1 MPSSRGRGWCCSA
14 AARLQPPVA
23 GRPAR
28 TAPGLVRPCL
38 SRTRARRRGR
48 ARRSPAPRGREGPL
62 SSNVDREHGRARVAL
77 DRSGVRA
84 RTREQEGPSCSAMP
98 TAPPADPRRRVRLRA
113 RVCYAR
119 EDGECSRVRP
129 SDVCARWVRRSAP
142 AALARGPLE
151 LDPPAF
157 LAWALS
163 LLGAWGRP
171 ACARYAPTSLSCART
186 ARLAGGTSSGTSVG
200 GFACL
205 CGTRLFALWL
215 CTLSLAVAV
224 CL

>member
-1 MPSSRGRGWCCSA
+1 VPSSRGRGWCCSA
-14 AARLQPPVA
+14 AARIPRTPSPRHLLP
-23 GRPAR
+23 R
-28 TAPGLVRPCL
+28 TAHPPPTTL
-38 SRTRARRRGR
+38 RTA
-48 ARRSPAPRGREGPL
+48 
-62 SSNVDREHGRARVAL
+62 

>member
-1 MPSSRGRGWCCSA
+1 
-14 AARLQPPVA
+14 
-23 GRPAR
+23 
-28 TAPGLVRPCL
+28 
-38 SRTRARRRGR
+38 
-48 ARRSPAPRGREGPL
+48 
-62 SSNVDREHGRARVAL
+62 
-77 DRSGVRA
+77 
-84 RTREQEGPSCSAMP
+84 MP

-129 SDVCARWVRRSAP
+129 SDGCARWVRPSAP

-157 LAWALS
+157 LAWAPS

-186 ARLAGGTSSGTSVG
+186 ARLAGGTSNGTSVG

-205 CGTRLFALWL
+205 CGKRLFALWL

-224 CL
+224 CVCRTAVCVNQCQPPACLVVTRVATPHAARSRCPQRVRSRFPPHGSQVIR